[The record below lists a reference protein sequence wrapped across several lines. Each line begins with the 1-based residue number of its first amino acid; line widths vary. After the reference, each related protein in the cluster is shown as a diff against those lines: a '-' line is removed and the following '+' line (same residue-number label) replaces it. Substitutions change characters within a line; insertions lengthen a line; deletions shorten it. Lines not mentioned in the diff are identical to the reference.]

1 MVWHKSSNS
10 RPQIAR
16 QADLRCFIHAQTLLH
31 VREDVEDHG
40 VIHVLSYLPRFVAGG
55 GSVPLELAPASMVR
69 EEIPMTIEDD
79 FLRLVSRQIRIR
91 STASI
96 PRAPHRDWL
105 YEDGPMKSAV
115 VKRSVIVGGHKTS
128 ISIEDAFWG
137 HLREIAHEQG
147 WTLSKLIA
155 EIDGSR
161 QYSNLSSAIRVF
173 VLEHFRAKTKFS
185 RQLLPDQLSSA
196 RKSN

>member
-1 MVWHKSSNS
+1 
-10 RPQIAR
+10 
-16 QADLRCFIHAQTLLH
+16 
-31 VREDVEDHG
+31 
-40 VIHVLSYLPRFVAGG
+40 
-55 GSVPLELAPASMVR
+55 
-69 EEIPMTIEDD
+69 
-79 FLRLVSRQIRIR
+79 
-91 STASI
+91 
-96 PRAPHRDWL
+96 
-105 YEDGPMKSAV
+105 MKSAV

-128 ISIEDAFWG
+128 ISLEDAFWD

-173 VLEHFRAKTKFS
+173 VLEYFREKTNF
-185 RQLLPDQLSSA
+185 RQQPVLPDQLSTA